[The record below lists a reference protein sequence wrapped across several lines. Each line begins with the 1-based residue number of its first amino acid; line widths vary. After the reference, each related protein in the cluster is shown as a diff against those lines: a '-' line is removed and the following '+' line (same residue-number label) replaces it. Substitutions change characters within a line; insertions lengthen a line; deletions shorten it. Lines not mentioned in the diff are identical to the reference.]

1 MHAQARLDHIRPAQ
15 HAWHV
20 DAQSG
25 ASSTSVPRRR
35 CLRRE
40 SGVPGLGIWRCCR
53 RCVQQHHRGHR
64 QNPRDQGSGLL
75 GPGGQTRPLGACQVN
90 RLAPA
95 GINLYVKCAS
105 SEQRFR
111 AQGAAHS
118 STVRRSLFPYGTKVV
133 QEGGSSRVTQR
144 CRCEYFNPL
153 SSVKA
158 EFDRGKVSK
167 VPLQFSIARAT
178 LLKSASRAAHFIS
191 PPADFAGSACHCHH
205 RGLTAKRNLL
215 SAASSV
221 RTLSRGES

>member
-1 MHAQARLDHIRPAQ
+1 M
-15 HAWHV
+15 
-20 DAQSG
+20 
-25 ASSTSVPRRR
+25 
-35 CLRRE
+35 
-40 SGVPGLGIWRCCR
+40 
-53 RCVQQHHRGHR
+53 
-64 QNPRDQGSGLL
+64 
-75 GPGGQTRPLGACQVN
+75 N

-215 SAASSV
+215 SSALEREGSEQCQDAEQ
-221 RTLSRGES
+221 RGELKPGSELSFSFLGSGVRV